1 MLVTTRNAVGAMIEG
16 PDGRVGI
23 LYDILFD
30 DHSWKVRNLLASRD
44 RWYYGQQTLIDP
56 KYVAATNWQ
65 DQKLSVQA
73 TKKQIQQWPTITA
86 NQATA
91 AGNTRQAAQA
101 SALDAYWTGVVN
113 AAAQTT
119 GSSRIRS
126 TKVLNGIHVYAAD
139 GLVGH
144 IDDFVIDDATWTIR
158 YFVVET
164 RNWCPGKRVLIEPT
178 AIESICWEDGQVS
191 LSLSR
196 EEIYDLPAYDVGTF
210 AEQATVGSA
219 N

>member
-1 MLVTTRNAVGAMIEG
+1 MIEG

-30 DHSWKVRNLLASRD
+30 DHSWKVCNLLISRD
-44 RWYYGQQTLIDP
+44 RWFYGQQTLIEP
-56 KYVAATNWQ
+56 KYVARANWQ

-73 TKKQIQQWPTITA
+73 TKKQIQQWPTIA
-86 NQATA
+86 GNQNTA
-91 AGNTRQAAQA
+91 AEKTRQGTQA
-101 SALDAYWTGVVN
+101 FTLDAYWMGVVN
-113 AAAQTT
+113 AVAQNN
-119 GSSRIRS
+119 GNPRIRS
-126 TKVLNGIHVYAAD
+126 TKVLNGMHVYVAD
-139 GLVGH
+139 ELVGH
-144 IDDFVIDDATWTIR
+144 IDDFVVDDETWTIR
-158 YFVVET
+158 YFVIET
-164 RNWCPGKRVLIEPT
+164 RNWCPGKRILVELT

-196 EEIYDLPAYDVGTF
+196 DEIYDLPAYDVGTF